1 MQLFHRF
8 RPRRSSLAAPAQQGA
23 RGGRLRQ
30 MDYPGVAGH
39 RSPPSGRSWRRTS
52 ELTAATMLPALSRMP
67 ETPRP
72 HAARSSGTGNSR
84 GSLSGHGH
92 ANVRRIDLV
101 ALALL
106 TAAGFALRLVG
117 MDSSLFGDERY
128 TYSIVDGHGL
138 GTVWHDVFTT
148 SITPPLHYALAWV
161 SLQWGGDSTVLV
173 RLPSLVLGTAAIPV
187 VFLLGRRVAGTRV
200 GLFAAAILAL
210 SPFAIFYSTE
220 ARAYATMVFLVGL
233 STLALLEA
241 VGRGRTAWWVIYT
254 LSSCAAIWA
263 HYTAAF
269 VLATQ
274 ALWAVLAR
282 PDRWRTVA
290 VAQVVIAL
298 GYLPWLPGFLE
309 QRRNR
314 GVEAFDSLT
323 TFDVSSVA
331 EYPIRWVVGHPFR
344 ELDAIPGRTGLVLML
359 AVLLTATFAA
369 AVTVRQGSGLPR
381 AAAALRSERGLM
393 VLLSAATL
401 LGLLHVRRRRSTAVR
416 PAQRQRLAA
425 GAGRRAGA
433 GAGRRDPPAA
443 GRAAP
448 CRNGPDAVTACR
460 DGRPERRQ
468 REPASRVPGCS
479 QLHRCCRRYRC
490 HRRGAARVRP
500 RCATR
505 PVHPQPVPPEVASP
519 CRGRTGRRRVA
530 TRAGWRLGH
539 RGEPPA
545 VRRHGRRGQG
555 GVSCATGADEPS
567 GRPGR
572 AFPRRSTKTFPGFY
586 PLTVER
592 FRGAVD
598 GHLGGPRNAQV
609 ISWSL
614 GRRAW
619 LLCPARREAP

>member
-1 MQLFHRF
+1 
-8 RPRRSSLAAPAQQGA
+8 
-23 RGGRLRQ
+23 
-30 MDYPGVAGH
+30 
-39 RSPPSGRSWRRTS
+39 
-52 ELTAATMLPALSRMP
+52 MLPALSRMP

-331 EYPIRWVVGHPFR
+331 EYPIRSVVGHPFR

-401 LGLLHVRRRRSTAVR
+401 LGLLLYDAVGPRLFVLRNVSASQPALVVVLALVLADVTRRLPVAPRRAATGLMLSLLAVTAVQSVGSANQRPAYRDAANYIDAVGGTDVIVEEPLVFGPDARLGRSTLSLYLR
-416 PAQRQRLAA
+416 KSHRLVAA
-425 GAGRRAGA
+425 GQDADVWRRERAGA
-433 GAGRRDPPAA
+433 SVIEVSPQQFGGTADV
-443 GRAAP
+443 GRAVSAAL
-448 CRNGPDAVTACR
+448 RARMSLLGGPD
-460 DGRPERRQ
+460 GR
-468 REPASRVPGCS
+468 S
-479 QLHRCCRRYRC
+479 L
-490 HRRGAARVRP
+490 
-500 RCATR
+500 
-505 PVHPQPVPPEVASP
+505 
-519 CRGRTGRRRVA
+519 
-530 TRAGWRLGH
+530 
-539 RGEPPA
+539 
-545 VRRHGRRGQG
+545 
-555 GVSCATGADEPS
+555 
-567 GRPGR
+567 
-572 AFPRRSTKTFPGFY
+572 RRSTKTFPRV
-586 PLTVER
+586 L
-592 FRGAVD
+592 
-598 GHLGGPRNAQV
+598 
-609 ISWSL
+609 
-614 GRRAW
+614 
-619 LLCPARREAP
+619 PAHG